1 MYICCFYEVWV
12 ASLHQRRMYVVYPYK
27 ALCITPW
34 FFTGN
39 RCRNSSRNLLQSSF
53 SPHTMISS
61 TWTPTINSTL
71 PLTSLRKTHGSALDC
86 SSPITPLSQFTS
98 RRCHSLPAC
107 FRSYWNP
114 KSIAATQALHDRF
127 QIYSMKPGQNI
138 LVALTDLEEMAAQLA
153 QQDFCMAP
161 N

>member
-1 MYICCFYEVWV
+1 MYVYISCFYEVWV
-12 ASLHQRRMYVVYPYK
+12 ASLHQRRMYVVYPHK
-27 ALCITPW
+27 ALFITPG

-86 SSPITPLSQFTS
+86 SSSITPTSQFTS
-98 RRCHSLPAC
+98 RRCRYLPAC
-107 FRSYWNP
+107 FRLYWNP

-127 QIYSMKPGQNI
+127 QTYSHEARAKP
-138 LVALTDLEEMAAQLA
+138 LS
-153 QQDFCMAP
+153 CP
-161 N
+161 R